1 MPLSPEDV
9 VEKRFNPTRV
19 REGYAQDE
27 VDDFLDEVVTELRRL
42 HAENDELR
50 SQLHGCRAQVAELSG
65 GAGAPAG
72 GALDGDALE
81 VPPVDAAADAA
92 GPSPVAV
99 PSGAAAAAPG
109 GDPAAQAAGVIALAQ
124 RLHDEYVRE
133 GEQQRDAL
141 LAAARERAER
151 TISEAQSQRDR
162 TLQELQERRRQLEEA
177 IAQLHGRESAYREQ
191 LESFMAAQL
200 EDLRRAERV
209 LPDDAVAG

>member
-50 SQLHGCRAQVAELSG
+50 SQLQGCRAQVAELSG
-65 GAGAPAG
+65 GAGV
-72 GALDGDALE
+72 ALDGDAHQAAPADTVADGAAPAPGP
-81 VPPVDAAADAA
+81 VPH
-92 GPSPVAV
+92 
-99 PSGAAAAAPG
+99 AAAAAVPG

-151 TISEAQSQRDR
+151 TISEAQTQRDR

-177 IAQLHGRESAYREQ
+177 IVQLHGRESAYREQ